1 MSRPG
6 FMVYF
11 DWQHIL
17 RALSDDQRGKL
28 VLAMVDYAER
38 EQMPHFDD
46 PVTAM
51 AWNALWPR
59 LDEDSRRYAETV
71 KHQQEMGYNVLGY
84 VSEDQAQWDDAEWLD
99 DEDFDFDE
107 ADETIA
113 ETIADIAEVSK
124 KDDELIEE
132 AAEAAEESDGQL

>member
-6 FMVYF
+6 FMFYF

-59 LDEDSRRYAETV
+59 LDEDKERYEAVTNKRRDAAT
-71 KHQQEMGYNVLGY
+71 KRWSPTPPQHSAPRRTNTPPTRQEM
-84 VSEDQAQWDDAEWLD
+84 DDGMDKYLD
-99 DEDFDFDE
+99 W
-107 ADETIA
+107 
-113 ETIADIAEVSK
+113 
-124 KDDELIEE
+124 
-132 AAEAAEESDGQL
+132 

>member
-6 FMVYF
+6 FLVYF
-11 DWQHIL
+11 DWQHNL

-71 KHQQEMGYNVLGY
+71 NKRRDAAVKRWDKSKTPAAN
-84 VSEDQAQWDDAEWLD
+84 DQRGSGMDKYINW
-99 DEDFDFDE
+99 
-107 ADETIA
+107 
-113 ETIADIAEVSK
+113 
-124 KDDELIEE
+124 
-132 AAEAAEESDGQL
+132 

>member
-6 FMVYF
+6 FMFYF

-28 VLAMVDYAER
+28 VLAMVDYAQR
-38 EQMPHFDD
+38 EQIPHFDD

-71 KHQQEMGYNVLGY
+71 NKRRDAAVKRWDKSKTPAAN
-84 VSEDQAQWDDAEWLD
+84 DQCGSGMDKYINW
-99 DEDFDFDE
+99 
-107 ADETIA
+107 
-113 ETIADIAEVSK
+113 
-124 KDDELIEE
+124 
-132 AAEAAEESDGQL
+132 

>member
-1 MSRPG
+1 
-6 FMVYF
+6 MVYF

-28 VLAMVDYAER
+28 VLALVDYAQR

-71 KHQQEMGYNVLGY
+71 NKRRDAAVKR
-84 VSEDQAQWDDAEWLD
+84 WDK
-99 DEDFDFDE
+99 
-107 ADETIA
+107 
-113 ETIADIAEVSK
+113 SK
-124 KDDELIEE
+124 TPSANDPRGSGMDKYINW
-132 AAEAAEESDGQL
+132 

>member
-51 AWNALWPR
+51 AWTALWPR

-71 KHQQEMGYNVLGY
+71 NKRRDAAVKRGDKNKAPAAN
-84 VSEDQAQWDDAEWLD
+84 DQRGSGMEKYINW
-99 DEDFDFDE
+99 
-107 ADETIA
+107 
-113 ETIADIAEVSK
+113 
-124 KDDELIEE
+124 
-132 AAEAAEESDGQL
+132 

>member
-6 FMVYF
+6 FMFYF

-28 VLAMVDYAER
+28 VLAMVDYAQR

-71 KHQQEMGYNVLGY
+71 NKRRDAAVKR
-84 VSEDQAQWDDAEWLD
+84 WDK
-99 DEDFDFDE
+99 
-107 ADETIA
+107 
-113 ETIADIAEVSK
+113 SK
-124 KDDELIEE
+124 TT
-132 AAEAAEESDGQL
+132 AANDPRGSGMDKYINW

>member
-11 DWQHIL
+11 DWQYIL

-71 KHQQEMGYNVLGY
+71 NKRRDAAVKRWDKSKTTAAN
-84 VSEDQAQWDDAEWLD
+84 DQRGSGMDKYINW
-99 DEDFDFDE
+99 
-107 ADETIA
+107 
-113 ETIADIAEVSK
+113 
-124 KDDELIEE
+124 
-132 AAEAAEESDGQL
+132 

>member
-71 KHQQEMGYNVLGY
+71 NKRRDAAVKRWDKNKATAAN
-84 VSEDQAQWDDAEWLD
+84 DQRGSGMDKYINW
-99 DEDFDFDE
+99 
-107 ADETIA
+107 
-113 ETIADIAEVSK
+113 
-124 KDDELIEE
+124 
-132 AAEAAEESDGQL
+132 

>member
-71 KHQQEMGYNVLGY
+71 NKRRDAAVKR
-84 VSEDQAQWDDAEWLD
+84 WDK
-99 DEDFDFDE
+99 
-107 ADETIA
+107 
-113 ETIADIAEVSK
+113 SK
-124 KDDELIEE
+124 TP
-132 AAEAAEESDGQL
+132 AANAPRGSGMDKYINW